1 MGRVRRRRRREDVE
15 DALPLLKFQACMKPR
30 EEAMD
35 RSLDFLK
42 TQNDAVKDVAA
53 GDALTTE
60 FTDKLDEDGTVAD
73 LGIECEG

>member
-1 MGRVRRRRRREDVE
+1 
-15 DALPLLKFQACMKPR
+15 MKPR